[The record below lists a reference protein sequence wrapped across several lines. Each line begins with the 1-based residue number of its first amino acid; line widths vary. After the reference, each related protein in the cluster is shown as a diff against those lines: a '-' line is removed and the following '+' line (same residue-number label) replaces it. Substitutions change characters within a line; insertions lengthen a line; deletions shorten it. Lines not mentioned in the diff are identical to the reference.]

1 VTHVLTFP
9 LAVLAGDH
17 GVIDMALLSV
27 IRRWHFREGMPIR
40 EIERRTGL
48 SRNTIRKYLR
58 AGAVEPKFKVPD
70 RPSNLDAFAE
80 KLAAWLRV
88 EGSKSRKQRRTAKQ
102 MHADL
107 VSLGY
112 AGSYGRV
119 AAFVRAW
126 KAERQ
131 RDSQASGRG
140 IFVPLVFAPGEAFQF
155 DWSEDWA
162 VLGGE
167 RTKLQVAHTK
177 LSHSK
182 AFIVRAYLLQTH
194 EMLFDALTQAFRVL
208 GGVPRRGIFDNMR
221 TAVDRIG
228 SGKSRQVNARFAAM
242 ASHYLFEPEFCNPAS
257 GWEKGQIEKNVQDAR
272 RRLWQPLPSFPDLGA
287 LNTWLEECCIAQWQD
302 IHHGTL
308 PGTIAEVH
316 ADEVASLM
324 PIGRPF
330 DGFVEHGKRVSPTC
344 LVHFE
349 RNRYS
354 VPASFANRPV
364 SLRIYPERIV
374 IATEGQI
381 LCEHARVIERS
392 HHLPGRTIYDW
403 RHYLAVIQRKPG
415 ALRNGAPFAELPDA
429 FKHLQGHLLKR
440 PGGDREMAEILALVL
455 QHDEQAVLCAV
466 EMALD
471 AGIPTKTH
479 ILNLL
484 HRLVDG
490 KTCTITPIDAPQ
502 ALNLRLEPKANA
514 ARYDGL
520 RRKEAS
526 RAS

>member
-1 VTHVLTFP
+1 
-9 LAVLAGDH
+9 
-17 GVIDMALLSV
+17 VIDMALLSV

-58 AGAVEPKFKVPD
+58 AGTVEPKFKVPE
-70 RPSNLDAFAE
+70 RPSNLDTFAE
-80 KLAAWLRV
+80 KLSGWLRV
-88 EGSKSRKQRRTAKQ
+88 EGAKSRKQRRTAKQ

-107 VSLGY
+107 AVLGY
-112 AGSYGRV
+112 GGSYGRV

-126 KAERQ
+126 KADRQ
-131 RDSQASGRG
+131 RDSQTSGRG
-140 IFVPLVFAPGEAFQF
+140 TFVPLVFAPGEAFQF

-162 VLGGE
+162 LLGGE
-167 RTKLQVAHTK
+167 RIKLQAAHTK
-177 LSHSK
+177 LSHSR

-208 GGVPRRGIFDNMR
+208 GGVPRRGIFDNMK

-228 SGKSRQVNARFAAM
+228 SGKTRQVNARFAAM

-272 RRLWQPLPSFPDLGA
+272 RRLWQPLPSFPDIDA
-287 LNTWLEECCIAQWQD
+287 LNAWLEERCIAQWQQVQ
-302 IHHGTL
+302 HGVL
-308 PGTIAEVH
+308 PGSLADVH
-316 ADEVASLM
+316 TDEVASLM
-324 PIGRPF
+324 PLGRPF
-330 DGFVEHGKRVSPTC
+330 DGFVEHSKRVSPTC
-344 LVHFE
+344 LIHFE

-374 IATEGQI
+374 IAAEGQI

-429 FKHLQGHLLKR
+429 FRQLQGHLLKR

-490 KTCTITPIDAPQ
+490 KAGTVMPIDAPQ
-502 ALNLRLEPKANA
+502 ALTLRREPKANV
-514 ARYDGL
+514 ARYDAL
-520 RRKEAS
+520 RRKEAT